1 MLTTR
6 NVSKSDILWTTTLNF
21 NYNKNKIESLGAED
35 EDIFPGPW
43 WVSGSQ
49 TILRVGEP
57 VASFWGFERLGT
69 YGTDEADQGIPGTAK
84 RSQDRRILGNGLPD
98 WTGSFINRFNYKNI
112 DFTLDLQ
119 FVYGVEVVQQ
129 FLHST
134 EDRTGYASGLETIL
148 TEGWT
153 EQNQNT
159 MVQEIRNAPLNGQS
173 SELDSHW
180 VVDGSYIRG
189 NLISLGYTFD
199 QSKLVEWGIS
209 NLRLVA
215 SVENAF
221 VIHSDD
227 FKGYDPESSSW
238 GGNWGQN
245 IFFFQYPK
253 PRTFTLGLNL
263 RF

>member
-1 MLTTR
+1 
-6 NVSKSDILWTTTLNF
+6 
-21 NYNKNKIESLGAED
+21 
-35 EDIFPGPW
+35 
-43 WVSGSQ
+43 
-49 TILRVGEP
+49 
-57 VASFWGFERLGT
+57 
-69 YGTDEADQGIPGTAK
+69 
-84 RSQDRRILGNGLPD
+84 
-98 WTGSFINRFNYKNI
+98 
-112 DFTLDLQ
+112 
-119 FVYGVEVVQQ
+119 
-129 FLHST
+129 
-134 EDRTGYASGLETIL
+134 
-148 TEGWT
+148 
-153 EQNQNT
+153 

-189 NLISLGYTFD
+189 NLISFGYTFD

-253 PRTFTLGLNL
+253 PRTFTLGVNL